1 VTRSLAYL
9 FVGYARKT
17 QSHIQEERVMKI
29 IHWIGIDDHADKWT
43 IAQLEG
49 TGEKPSKEFEL
60 IPGDQGFRKLT
71 RFLKDL
77 GGEVRVVY
85 EAGPCGYELY
95 RRLRKT
101 GIQCEVAAPSLTPRK
116 PGERVKTNRRD
127 AFKLARYNRS
137 GELTLISVPDEGRE
151 SLRDLVRGRQAVQK
165 DLVSIRHQILKLLLR
180 YGHRYRDGKA
190 WTARFSR
197 WLESKS
203 IKLAGEYS
211 TFVLGEMLVTLTARE
226 EQLARFDEEIEQ
238 AACKPEYEPYVS
250 ALRVLRGIDTL
261 SALVILSEL
270 GDLRRF
276 PTAPQLMAAIGLVPS
291 EYSTGDKTNRFS
303 ITKAGNAHVRHIAIQ
318 AAWQYQRRPGE
329 GRTLHRRRQSQS
341 QELIEIA
348 RKCDR
353 RLNRK
358 FSRMT
363 GRGKR
368 SVIAAVAVAR
378 ELIGFIWAVGQMVHP

>member
-1 VTRSLAYL
+1 
-9 FVGYARKT
+9 
-17 QSHIQEERVMKI
+17 MKI

-101 GIQCEVAAPSLTPRK
+101 DIQCEVAAPSLTPRK

-137 GELTLISVPDEGRE
+137 GELTLISVPDEDRE

-203 IKLAGEYS
+203 ITLAGEYS
-211 TFVLGEMLVTLTARE
+211 TFVLEEMQVTLTARE

-378 ELIGFIWAVGQMVHP
+378 ELIGFIWAVGQVVHP